1 MSEKR
6 RMLVLPA
13 ELVEEID
20 RNRGQLTQ
28 EEFIRNLLGREAL
41 PSELLRKID
50 ENRGDLS
57 RAEFIDFLLESH
69 LSAAYE
75 SPGVS
80 REEFEALRDSIKK
93 VSNGIEHGNYATKD
107 EFSEFQ
113 RDIKE
118 LLKSFIDFALNYG
131 IEFGQE
137 IGDLDKLASGL
148 KDEMG
153 EEGPRVKLK
162 WK

>member
-13 ELVEEID
+13 EIVDEID
-20 RNRGQLTQ
+20 RRRGQMTQ
-28 EEFIRNLLGREAL
+28 AEFIHNLLE
-41 PSELLRKID
+41 SEVLSPDLLHKID

-57 RAEFIDFLLESH
+57 RAEFIDFLIESH
-69 LSAAYE
+69 LSMAHEA
-75 SPGVS
+75 SGVS
-80 REEFEALRDSIKK
+80 REEFEALCESIKR
-93 VSNGIEHGNYATKD
+93 VSSGIESGKYATKD
-107 EFSEFQ
+107 EFSAFQ

-118 LLKSFIDFALNYG
+118 LLKSFIDFALTYG

-137 IGDLDKLASGL
+137 AGELDRLAGGL
-148 KDEMG
+148 GSETS